1 MDESGYNALVNSNL
15 CGYISKCM
23 ILHRVLTRK
32 EVLEAIIML
41 AAKSIPD
48 DIDGDISAD
57 FDEDGGVE
65 VFFVRTPNEEELN

>member
-1 MDESGYNALVNSNL
+1 
-15 CGYISKCM
+15 M

-65 VFFVRTPNEEELN
+65 VFFVRTPSEEELN